1 MPAHHPSRN
10 PSAQRSRSQ
19 QLTHANGNGNGHGR
33 ANGNAAGSI
42 EQTIAGGVAV
52 LTPRF
57 VRCGTFVFNLDH
69 VVSLKFSDADV
80 SVQLSDGA
88 VAMIQDARAA
98 ATLLRL
104 LQCGDDV
111 LDITPPPANG
121 ESLGL
126 ITFARYGTR
135 LDVRVEHERITPA
148 AGSTNG
154 AHPPTNGKR
163 VAKIRPGKVQVS
175 SRRRHF
181 KGFGP
186 RPRIKSLGLVHNV
199 PSDAA
204 TIFTAIIR
212 DPLLQIGELRRVL
225 RVEEV
230 RSRDQRRGADRLGRV
245 QNVRRRHDVTPFL
258 VSSAGAAQKTRRRST
273 SYTRKNWRSRHG
285 R

>member
-148 AGSTNG
+148 AGTNG
-154 AHPPTNGKR
+154 AHPPINGKR
-163 VAKIRPGKVQVS
+163 VAKIRPGKVKFLRGGVTSRVS
-175 SRRRHF
+175 
-181 KGFGP
+181 GP
-186 RPRIKSLGLVHNV
+186 GRASPSASSTTSLPTPQRSSSPSPQSASPNRGAAARPSG
-199 PSDAA
+199 
-204 TIFTAIIR
+204 
-212 DPLLQIGELRRVL
+212 
-225 RVEEV
+225 
-230 RSRDQRRGADRLGRV
+230 RRGSKPRSAP
-245 QNVRRRHDVTPFL
+245 RRGPTRARPKH
-258 VSSAGAAQKTRRRST
+258 SSSP
-273 SYTRKNWRSRHG
+273 
-285 R
+285 